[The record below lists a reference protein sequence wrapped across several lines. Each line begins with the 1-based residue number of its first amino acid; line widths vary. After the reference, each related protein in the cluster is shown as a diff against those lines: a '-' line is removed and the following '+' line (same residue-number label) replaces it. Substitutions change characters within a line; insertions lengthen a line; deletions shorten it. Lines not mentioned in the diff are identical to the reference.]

1 MGTGAGT
8 GLNFGHTKGNQFIEL
23 EAAGVKFTKEDV
35 LFVTKDKTGQLVWL
49 EKGNQ
54 RAGLEHILNGSG
66 NTGGHAADFERAF
79 GLSKAQ
85 IPAFLEKVIS
95 KGKIVSTITKLV
107 NGKPGF
113 ERIYEYDGKHFV
125 LAGIGT
131 NGFIVSAYPISN

>member
-23 EAAGVKFTKEDV
+23 ETAGVKFTKEDV

-79 GLSKAQ
+79 GLMALLYLRIQ
-85 IPAFLEKVIS
+85 FLIKRRCYHVH
-95 KGKIVSTITKLV
+95 GK
-107 NGKPGF
+107 N
-113 ERIYEYDGKHFV
+113 
-125 LAGIGT
+125 
-131 NGFIVSAYPISN
+131 